1 MKVVL
6 RKDVEK
12 LGEAGSVKNVADGFA
27 RNYLIPKGLAVI
39 ATPGELKVVAENQKV
54 KERKIARQEQEL
66 QELSDRIQGQRL
78 NFETRT
84 GTSGRLFGSVTS
96 GDIAERLSATVG
108 HDIDRR
114 KIAIE
119 EPIRTVGEHPVHVL
133 LVGRLRP
140 EITVVVKGLI
150 DDSTEEPAGESEPQ
164 IETEDS

>member
-39 ATPGELKVVAENQKV
+39 ATSGELKVVAENQKV

-78 NFETRT
+78 IFETRT